1 MGTVKR
7 KLQIMS
13 PYSIGS
19 YESWLSD
26 QAARGLFV
34 KKFGFT
40 RCTFEKAEPARMEY
54 RIDISKESVSAERKA
69 MYEDCGWKYIGSCKW
84 AHIFGAAEGTYSA
97 EIHTDVKEQGF
108 TLADLT
114 RTLTIL
120 LPLIVIMVAFEIA
133 LCGYMLF
140 MNGTPFLNM
149 ISEGYAFMCMV
160 FAVLLA
166 FVVFLKQFF
175 DIRALKK
182 SLFSG
187 KAINHHE
194 SWKKHKY
201 YTLAITLVAL
211 TIICISLLDS
221 GFNTIHIIRAVT
233 GSSWSTMT
241 AQTKL
246 PCLQL
251 SDLENLDNAVTG
263 KEFSDQLHAAY
274 EDGSVDDIPGDTL
287 IWDSGVKTEGN
298 LLAMTQ
304 FKVKETAGTR
314 DGLYDSGL
322 DTQYYKLTFAGMA
335 DGMLHDLMKKNL
347 YTYTEEMMLDVN
359 IKKMDFDG
367 LDIVYTAKAQGSIF
381 IFASKGNIVVSM
393 QYYGTKSEPE
403 LIAALAKKLNE
414 NM

>member
-34 KKFGFT
+34 KKFGYT
-40 RCTFEKAEPARMEY
+40 RCTFEKSAPAKMEY

-84 AHIFGAAEGTYSA
+84 AHIFGAAEGTYSS
-97 EIHTDVKEQGF
+97 EIHTDTKEQGF
-108 TLADLT
+108 TLAELT
-114 RTLTIL
+114 RMMG
-120 LPLIVIMVAFEIA
+120 VIMLLLVILIAFEVA
-133 LCGYMLF
+133 LWGYILF
-140 MNGTPFLNM
+140 MGGTPFLNM
-149 ISEGYAFMCMV
+149 LSNGETMLIFV
-160 FAVLLA
+160 FSVILM
-166 FVVFLKQFF
+166 FFVFLKQFF

-201 YTLAITLVAL
+201 YNLAISLVAL
-211 TIICISLLDS
+211 PILFISLIS
-221 GFNTIHIIRAVT
+221 QGFIVSQIIRAVT
-233 GSSWSTMT
+233 GTARVTMT

-246 PCLQL
+246 PFLRL
-251 SDLENLDNAVTG
+251 RDLENLDNAVTG
-263 KEFSDQLHAAY
+263 KEFSITNDA
-274 EDGSVDDIPGDTL
+274 EEEIGTVDEMPGDTL
-287 IWDSGVKTEGN
+287 IYYGSTEAESS

-304 FKVKETAGTR
+304 FVVTESAVTHNESFEAGLNTK
-314 DGLYDSGL
+314 
-322 DTQYYKLTFAGMA
+322 YYKLTFAGMA
-335 DGMLHDLMKKNL
+335 DGTLNDLMKMDL
-347 YTYTEEMMLDVN
+347 YTYTEEMKQDAN
-359 IKKMDFDG
+359 ITKMEFDG
-367 LDIVYTAKAQGSIF
+367 LDIVYTAKAQGEIY

-414 NM
+414 IE